1 MLIQF
6 SYKNFKSFRDEAILD
21 MTATRGKE
29 FEEHIIKKG
38 NEKILPLAAIFGAN
52 ASGKSNVFYAFQY
65 MTDYVKYS
73 FGFGDDTLEQSQ
85 MKVTPFLF
93 DLNSPHDVSTFE
105 VYLTLPNENH
115 EKVYTYGF
123 TVNESGIVEEWLLR
137 RAKTMRK
144 ASTIFYRN
152 EETGVSKLS
161 GLSDGEKNNLTLSL
175 DKRALIISLGAKL
188 KINICQLIRD
198 WFINNRLSNFAN
210 PIESV
215 KKYRYLPRGF
225 TSDKKVQQDLVSYLS
240 TFDTSIKGFKV
251 ERMEEDRDGKPQF
264 KIYTKHQVIGTNS
277 SQWISLKDESAGTLK
292 MFALYQEL
300 QDTMDNGGVLFVD
313 ELDARLHPLLLRHIL
328 QRFLNQET
336 NQHGAQLIFTS
347 HDVSNMTNEL
357 LRRDEIWFVEK
368 DKQGLSSLYSMAEY
382 KDEAGE
388 SSRRDLNYMKNYLY
402 GRYGGI
408 PYINDGDN
416 K

>member
-1 MLIQF
+1 
-6 SYKNFKSFRDEAILD
+6 
-21 MTATRGKE
+21 
-29 FEEHIIKKG
+29 
-38 NEKILPLAAIFGAN
+38 
-52 ASGKSNVFYAFQY
+52 

-85 MKVTPFLF
+85 MKVPPFLF

-105 VYLTLPNENH
+105 VYLTLPNDDS

-137 RAKTMRK
+137 RAKTMRN
-144 ASTIFYRN
+144 ASSIFYRN
-152 EETGVSKLS
+152 EETGVLKLS

-188 KINICQLIRD
+188 KINKCQLIRD

-225 TSDKKVQQDLVSYLS
+225 TSDIKIQQDLVTYLS

-251 ERMEEDRDGKPQF
+251 ERMEEDREGKPQF

-300 QDTMDNGGVLFVD
+300 QDTLDNGGVLFVD
-313 ELDARLHPLLLRHIL
+313 ELNARLHPLLLRHII

-382 KDEAGE
+382 KDGTGE

>member
-105 VYLTLPNENH
+105 VYLTLPNDGS

-123 TVNESGIVEEWLLR
+123 TVNESGIVEEWLLC
-137 RAKTMRK
+137 RAKTMRTAK
-144 ASTIFYRN
+144 TIFYRN

-188 KINICQLIRD
+188 KINICQSIRD

-215 KKYRYLPRGF
+215 KQYRYLPRGF
-225 TSDKKVQQDLVSYLS
+225 TSDKKVQQDLVTYLS

-251 ERMEEDRDGKPQF
+251 ERMEEDREGKPQF

-300 QDTMDNGGVLFVD
+300 QDTLDNGGVLFVD
-313 ELDARLHPLLLRHIL
+313 ELNARLHPLLLRHIL

-368 DKQGLSSLYSMAEY
+368 DKDGLSSLYSMAEY

-388 SSRRDLNYMKNYLY
+388 SSRKDLNYMKNYLY

>member
-105 VYLTLPNENH
+105 VYLTLPNEDS

-152 EETGVSKLS
+152 EETGDLKLF
-161 GLSDGEKNNLTLSL
+161 GLSDGEKTNLTLSL
-175 DKRALIISLGAKL
+175 DTRNLIISLGAKL
-188 KINICQLIRD
+188 KINICQSIRD

-210 PIESV
+210 SVESA

-225 TSDKKVQQDLVSYLS
+225 TSDKKVQQDLVTYLS

-251 ERMEEDRDGKPQF
+251 ERMDEDRDGKPRF

-277 SQWISLKDESAGTLK
+277 SQWISLQEESAGTLK
-292 MFALYQEL
+292 MFALYQEI
-300 QDTMDNGGVLFVD
+300 QDALDNGTVLFVD
-313 ELDARLHPLLLRHIL
+313 ELNARLHPLLLRHIL

>member
-85 MKVTPFLF
+85 MKVPPFLF

-105 VYLTLPNENH
+105 VYLTLPNDDS

-137 RAKTMRK
+137 RAKTMRN
-144 ASTIFYRN
+144 ASSIFYRN
-152 EETGVSKLS
+152 EETGVLKLS

-225 TSDKKVQQDLVSYLS
+225 TSDKKVQQDLVTYLS

-251 ERMEEDRDGKPQF
+251 ERMEEDREGKPQF

-300 QDTMDNGGVLFVD
+300 QDTLDNGGVLFVV
-313 ELDARLHPLLLRHIL
+313 EFNSRLHPLLLRHII

-382 KDEAGE
+382 KDETGE
-388 SSRRDLNYMKNYLY
+388 SSRKDLNYMKNYLY

>member
-73 FGFGDDTLEQSQ
+73 FGFGDDSLEQSQ

-93 DLNSPHDVSTFE
+93 DLNSAHDVSTFE
-105 VYLTLPNENH
+105 VYLTLPNDDN
-115 EKVYTYGF
+115 EKIYTYGF
-123 TVNESGIVEEWLLR
+123 TVNGSGIVEEWLLR

-144 ASTIFYRN
+144 ASSIFYRN
-152 EETGVSKLS
+152 EEIGILKLS

-188 KINICQLIRD
+188 KINICQSIRN

-210 PIESV
+210 SIESV

-225 TSDKKVQQDLVSYLS
+225 TSDIKIQQDLVSYLS

-251 ERMEEDRDGKPQF
+251 ERMEEDREGKPQF

-300 QDTMDNGGVLFVD
+300 QDTLDNGGVLFVD
-313 ELDARLHPLLLRHIL
+313 ELNARLHPLLLRHIL

-368 DKQGLSSLYSMAEY
+368 DKHGLSSLYSMAEY
-382 KDEAGE
+382 KDETGE
-388 SSRRDLNYMKNYLY
+388 SSRRDLNYMKNYLC

>member
-105 VYLTLPNENH
+105 VYLTLPNDDS

-123 TVNESGIVEEWLLR
+123 TVNESGIVEEWLLC

-144 ASTIFYRN
+144 AKTIFYRN
-152 EETGVSKLS
+152 EEKGQ
-161 GLSDGEKNNLTLSL
+161 
-175 DKRALIISLGAKL
+175 RRI
-188 KINICQLIRD
+188 
-198 WFINNRLSNFAN
+198 
-210 PIESV
+210 
-215 KKYRYLPRGF
+215 GF
-225 TSDKKVQQDLVSYLS
+225 
-240 TFDTSIKGFKV
+240 
-251 ERMEEDRDGKPQF
+251 
-264 KIYTKHQVIGTNS
+264 
-277 SQWISLKDESAGTLK
+277 
-292 MFALYQEL
+292 
-300 QDTMDNGGVLFVD
+300 
-313 ELDARLHPLLLRHIL
+313 
-328 QRFLNQET
+328 
-336 NQHGAQLIFTS
+336 
-347 HDVSNMTNEL
+347 
-357 LRRDEIWFVEK
+357 
-368 DKQGLSSLYSMAEY
+368 SLY
-382 KDEAGE
+382 
-388 SSRRDLNYMKNYLY
+388 L
-402 GRYGGI
+402 
-408 PYINDGDN
+408 
-416 K
+416 

>member
-52 ASGKSNVFYAFQY
+52 TSGKSNVFYAFQY

-105 VYLTLPNENH
+105 VYLTLPNDDS

-152 EETGVSKLS
+152 EETGDLKLF
-161 GLSDGEKNNLTLSL
+161 GLSDGEKTNLTLSL
-175 DKRALIISLGAKL
+175 DTRNLIISLGAKH
-188 KINICQLIRD
+188 KINICQSIRD

-210 PIESV
+210 SVESA

-225 TSDKKVQQDLVSYLS
+225 TSDKKVQQDLVTYLS

-251 ERMEEDRDGKPQF
+251 ERMDEDRDGKPRF

-277 SQWISLKDESAGTLK
+277 SQWISLQEESAGTLK
-292 MFALYQEL
+292 MFALYQEI
-300 QDTMDNGGVLFVD
+300 QDALDNGTVLFVD
-313 ELDARLHPLLLRHIL
+313 ELNARLHPLLLRHIL

-388 SSRRDLNYMKNYLY
+388 SSRKDLNYMKNYLY

>member
-105 VYLTLPNENH
+105 VYLTLPNDDS

-152 EETGVSKLS
+152 EETGDLKLF
-161 GLSDGEKNNLTLSL
+161 GLSDGEKTNLTLSL
-175 DKRALIISLGAKL
+175 DTRNLIISLGAKL
-188 KINICQLIRD
+188 KINICQSIRD

-210 PIESV
+210 SVESAN
-215 KKYRYLPRGF
+215 KYRYLPRGF
-225 TSDKKVQQDLVSYLS
+225 TSD
-240 TFDTSIKGFKV
+240 TSIKGFKV
-251 ERMEEDRDGKPQF
+251 ERMDEDRDGKPRF

-277 SQWISLKDESAGTLK
+277 SQWISLQEESAGTLK
-292 MFALYQEL
+292 MFALYQEI
-300 QDTMDNGGVLFVD
+300 QDALDNGTVLFVD
-313 ELDARLHPLLLRHIL
+313 ELNARLHPLLLRHIL

-388 SSRRDLNYMKNYLY
+388 SSRKDLNYMKNYLY

>member
-1 MLIQF
+1 M
-6 SYKNFKSFRDEAILD
+6 KW
-21 MTATRGKE
+21 
-29 FEEHIIKKG
+29 G

-85 MKVTPFLF
+85 IKVTPFLF

-105 VYLTLPNENH
+105 VYLTLPNDDS

-152 EETGVSKLS
+152 EETDVLKLS
-161 GLSDGEKNNLTLSL
+161 GLSDGEKNNLKLSL

-225 TSDKKVQQDLVSYLS
+225 TSDKKVQQDLVTYLS

-251 ERMEEDRDGKPQF
+251 ERMEEDREGKPQF

-292 MFALYQEL
+292 IFALYQEL
-300 QDTMDNGGVLFVD
+300 QDTLDNGGVLFVD

-368 DKQGLSSLYSMAEY
+368 DKHGLSSLYSMAEY
-382 KDEAGE
+382 KDETGE

>member
-105 VYLTLPNENH
+105 VYLTLPNDDS

-137 RAKTMRK
+137 RAKTMRN
-144 ASTIFYRN
+144 ASSIFYRN
-152 EETGVSKLS
+152 EETGELKLS

-198 WFINNRLSNFAN
+198 WFINNRLSNFSN